1 MCSASP
7 HLKLVMD
14 YFRRIA
20 KSVIW
25 MEMER
30 NRLKCREF
38 HSFPALL
45 PQCPRFTGTM
55 LILAS
60 WLTLTGNCNLFNLAW
75 ISPKTF
81 FLPLFFFFLA
91 CPAFNCYKE
100 SLKKANNKNPT
111 SVEWPTGPTIHDQKE
126 HLLLQ
131 TRRLVRL
138 GRGFLE
144 SYKEV

>member
-45 PQCPRFTGTM
+45 PQCPCFTGTM

-81 FLPLFFFFLA
+81 FFPSLFFFFFSLS
-91 CPAFNCYKE
+91 CLQLLQGK
-100 SLKKANNKNPT
+100 LKKSQQQKSHQCWMTNRTNYTWPEGT
-111 SVEWPTGPTIHDQKE
+111 SALTDQKISE
-126 HLLLQ
+126 AWERFSWEL
-131 TRRLVRL
+131 
-138 GRGFLE
+138 
-144 SYKEV
+144 